1 MKPLITALACL
12 LISASSSYAL
22 ASDAAA
28 SNEQQNDESVNSQ
41 EEASEHTQTDSR
53 HTRNNLP
60 EREEDSDE
68 DREEDSDEDREE
80 DSDDEKRRERKYSS
94 DESPT
99 IVSADNNTAVLA
111 GKIVALSGQKKG
123 GGKRRFKWQQVSGPS
138 VEISNS
144 NKKDAIFTA
153 PHVTST
159 QTLVFSFSTYYEKK
173 DKKHQNFT
181 DFISVQINPAVDG
194 TVVRDWNLQA
204 LALVRR
210 SERGPTISGRFA
222 AYMNTALY
230 SAWAAFD
237 KRADGWLV
245 DLDLDDDY
253 PDENTRTTLQEY
265 AMAATAYDVF
275 YEFAA
280 GDTTML
286 RQTYLEI
293 NAGED
298 AEIFRA
304 QLIDQ
309 ANTLLNSAAERAAN
323 RLVDDNAAELLD
335 GVRVQSSDLASQLLT
350 FSLTDGA
357 QVTNDYVD
365 APVMFEPTA
374 WALPRPERAQRNNI
388 NFYNQNEYTDANG
401 VLYPKYEFPEFDPVA
416 AAQVIGATW
425 DATGALIVASPA
437 NLVVN
442 PAVIDGTIK
451 ITSDWQS
458 LTEWGIFPSANDGG
472 NQVPLTSHWGN
483 VVPFAL
489 PSGDYLRPSSVL
501 TPYDA
506 NGALNAQFVAE
517 SIQITQFAKKMQDGA
532 EGGAIQ
538 RARSEYWELGDS
550 TPYPPGWWL
559 EISLDLIERADI
571 DLKTALKITMSL
583 SQAVFD
589 AGIASWDTKY
599 HFDSARP
606 FTVINQLFFGSLVPS
621 FKGDTLAGTDDR
633 DVWFPYQLRRNFT
646 PPFPDIPSGH
656 SAFSYAASTVLKE
669 VFDSNHFGYQSTSFN
684 SRFDTTDGFDGD
696 ASNGNEFTDL
706 SWTYLSLAA
715 EEAGMSRLYG
725 GIHMQEG
732 NWIGLKFGI
741 QVGHAALAKV
751 NALMEGDADSTPD
764 TSNTWLKKSPTFLFG
779 TMSSDTLSA
788 INQTRR
794 KVEIYGFY
802 GDDRLDS
809 DASSRVA
816 SVELFGGYGQDAFLL
831 NGKARLQ
838 IRDYEAGETITIGRG
853 PWDTDSRE
861 ALSVEFLAGEK
872 TLLKLGDE
880 AVVTLDGHWRLD
892 QLNINVW

>member
-1 MKPLITALACL
+1 MLSPAMLSPAMKSLITVLACL
-12 LISASSSYAL
+12 LIFTSSSYAL
-22 ASDAAA
+22 ASNAAA
-28 SNEQQNDESVNSQ
+28 PNEQHAQELLDSQ
-41 EEASEHTQTDSR
+41 EEDSEHTETDSW
-53 HTRNNLP
+53 HAKKNLV
-60 EREEDSDE
+60 EREEDSEDE
-68 DREEDSDEDREE
+68 
-80 DSDDEKRRERKYSS
+80 ERSERAYSS
-94 DESPT
+94 EETPQ
-99 IVSADNNTAVLA
+99 IVSAANNKAVLA
-111 GKIVALSGQKKG
+111 GKVVELSGQKKN
-123 GGKRRFKWQQVSGPS
+123 GGKRRYQWQQVTGPP
-138 VEISNS
+138 VKISES
-144 NKKDAIFTA
+144 DERDAFFTA
-153 PHVTST
+153 PQVTST
-159 QTLVFSFSTYYEKK
+159 QTLVFSFSIIYEKK
-173 DKKHQNFT
+173 EKKHQNLT
-181 DFISVQINPAVDG
+181 YLVSVQVNPAVDG

-210 SERGPTISGRFA
+210 SERGPTISGRFT

-237 KRADGWLV
+237 ERADGWLV
-245 DLDLDDDY
+245 NLDLNDNY
-253 PDENTRTTLQEY
+253 RDENTRTTLQEY
-265 AMAATAYDVF
+265 AMAATAHDVF

-286 RQTYLEI
+286 RQTHLEI
-293 NAGED
+293 STGED

-309 ANTLLNSAAERAAN
+309 ANILLNSAAEKAAN
-323 RLVDDNAAELLD
+323 RLNDDNAAALLVD
-335 GVRVQSSDLASQLLT
+335 VRAQASDLASQLLA
-350 FSLTDGA
+350 FALTDGA

-374 WALPRPERAQRNNI
+374 WALPRPEREQRNKI
-388 NFYNQNEYTDANG
+388 NFYNQNEYTDTDD

-416 AAQVIGATW
+416 AAQAVGATW
-425 DATGALIVASPA
+425 DASGALMVASPA
-437 NLVVN
+437 SSVVN
-442 PAVIDGTIK
+442 PAVADGTIK
-451 ITSDWQS
+451 LTSNWQS

-472 NQVPLTSHWGN
+472 SQVPLTSHWGD

-489 PSGDYLRPSSVL
+489 PSGDYLRPSSIL

-506 NGALNAQFVAE
+506 NGALDAQFVAE
-517 SIQITQFAKKMQDGA
+517 TIQVTQFAKKMQDGA

-538 RARSEYWELGDS
+538 RAQSEYWELGDS

-559 EISLDLIERADI
+559 EASLDLIERADI

-583 SQAVFD
+583 SQATLD

-599 HFDSARP
+599 HFDSVRP

-621 FKGDTLAGTDDR
+621 FRGEILAGTDDR

-669 VFDSNHFGYQSTSFN
+669 VFQSNHFGYQSTSFN

-764 TSNTWLKKSPTFLFG
+764 ASTKWLKKSPKLLFG
-779 TMSSDTLSA
+779 TMRNDTLSA

-794 KVEIYGFY
+794 KVAIYGFY

-831 NGKARLQ
+831 NGEANLQ
-838 IRDYEAGETITIGRG
+838 IRDYEAGETITIGHG
-853 PWDTDSRE
+853 PWDRNSGD
-861 ALSVEFLAGEK
+861 ALFVEFLAGEK
-872 TLLKLGDE
+872 TLLKLGNE
-880 AVVTLDGHWRLD
+880 PVVTLDGHWPLD
-892 QLNINVW
+892 QLNINIW

>member
-1 MKPLITALACL
+1 MKRLMTALACL
-12 LISASSSYAL
+12 LIATSSSYAL
-22 ASDAAA
+22 PSNAGVPNERQDDAP
-28 SNEQQNDESVNSQ
+28 
-41 EEASEHTQTDSR
+41 EASQKETWEYTQTDSR
-53 HTRNNLP
+53 YIKKNRNENQ
-60 EREEDSDE
+60 EDDKHKESREES
-68 DREEDSDEDREE
+68 
-80 DSDDEKRRERKYSS
+80 YSS
-94 DESPT
+94 NEPLQ
-99 IVSADNNTAVLA
+99 IVPRGKNRAVLT
-111 GKIVALSGQKKG
+111 GKVVALSGNMKQDGKK
-123 GGKRRFKWQQVSGPS
+123 RLEWQQIAGEPVK
-138 VEISNS
+138 ISKS
-144 NKKDAIFTA
+144 KKRDAFFTA
-153 PHVTST
+153 PQVNST
-159 QTLVFSFSTYYEKK
+159 QTLVFNLLVNDEDK
-173 DKKHQNFT
+173 DNTHQVVT
-181 DFISVQINPAVDG
+181 DVISVQVNPVVDG

-286 RQTYLEI
+286 RQKYLEI
-293 NAGED
+293 NTGED

-309 ANTLLNSAAERAAN
+309 ANTLLNSAAEKAAN
-323 RLVDDNAAELLD
+323 RLVDDNAAALLD
-335 GVRVQSSDLASQLLT
+335 GVRAQASDLASQLLT

-388 NFYNQNEYTDANG
+388 NFYNQNEYTDTNG

-416 AAQVIGATW
+416 AAQAVGATW
-425 DATGALIVASPA
+425 DATGALLLASPA

-458 LTEWGIFPSANDGG
+458 LTEWGVFPSANDGG

-506 NGALNAQFVAE
+506 NGALDAQFVAE
-517 SIQITQFAKKMQDGA
+517 SIQVTQFAKKMQDGA

-538 RARSEYWELGDS
+538 RAQSEYWELGDS
-550 TPYPPGWWL
+550 TPYPSGWWL

-571 DLKTALKITMSL
+571 DLETALKITMSL

-599 HFDSARP
+599 HFDSVRP

-621 FKGDTLAGTDDR
+621 FKGDTLAGTDDL
-633 DVWFPYQLRRNFT
+633 DAWFPYQLHRNFT

-732 NWIGLKFGI
+732 NWIGHKFGI
-741 QVGHAALAKV
+741 QVAHAALAKV
-751 NALMEGDADSTPD
+751 NALMEGDANSTPD
-764 TSNTWLKKSPTFLFG
+764 TSTTWLKESPTLLFG

-861 ALSVEFLAGEK
+861 ALSVEFLTGEK

-880 AVVTLDGHWRLD
+880 AVVTLDGHWPLD